1 MSQGN
6 FLKKSDE
13 DAWNF
18 LEELSE
24 KIIQQ
29 ETFTEKPTT
38 EKHKNII
45 HSIENS
51 IAAEAKIATLTRR
64 MDAFEIKEPSTIH
77 AQQVQSLICNNCQA
91 SNHILE
97 DCPLLAHL
105 FANNQ
110 EQLNVVFQRQTNN
123 PYGPTYNPG

>member
-1 MSQGN
+1 MSQGD

-13 DAWNF
+13 DAWKF

-24 KIIQQ
+24 KTMQW

-38 EKHKNII
+38 APAHKSGM
-45 HSIENS
+45 HTIENS
-51 IAAEAKIATLTRR
+51 IAAEAKIVVLMRR
-64 MDAFEIKEPSTIH
+64 LEALEVKEPATSQT
-77 AQQVQSLICNNCQA
+77 QQIQSPTCNHCQA

-97 DCPLLAHL
+97 ECPLLSHL

-110 EQLNVVFQRQTNN
+110 E
-123 PYGPTYNPG
+123 